1 MCVVAVVKCSAH
13 PDHEATDFVVLY
25 ERPVLHRFWKGSV
38 CKECLKGALEMLAGQ
53 PTAGPKLLIQ
63 RIGEEAV

>member
-1 MCVVAVVKCSAH
+1 MTKCAAH

-38 CKECLKGALEMLAGQ
+38 CKECLGEALKALGEATDGRTMMS
-53 PTAGPKLLIQ
+53 IQ
-63 RIGEEAV
+63 RVGEETV